1 MTTTKSS
8 KDDLLHC
15 VAVGQGEKVSLVS
28 PYQRINMEAGMPY
41 VYSNE
46 KDGVE
51 EEVPIPPNYSFKDLV
66 TAKVRE
72 EHFRFFK
79 VLNVQLKAGDCIYI
93 PAYWW
98 Y

>member
-1 MTTTKSS
+1 
-8 KDDLLHC
+8 
-15 VAVGQGEKVSLVS
+15 
-28 PYQRINMEAGMPY
+28 MEAGLPY
-41 VYSNE
+41 VYNND
-46 KDGVE
+46 KDVE

-79 VLNVQLKAGDCIYI
+79 VLNVQLKAGDCLYI

-98 Y
+98 YQTQTLTPKKPLEKEK